1 MLGNLSSI
9 NHSKF
14 GIINFLLLPLSLVFY
29 TVSRIHFWLYKS
41 SILNVKKSNV
51 PVVVV
56 GNITAGGTGKTPI
69 VISIVNYFESRNKKV
84 GVVSRGYGGNY
95 SKEVLEVLP
104 ASNPMECGDEPLL
117 IKQKT
122 HAVVAVS
129 KKRVKAVEY
138 LSQQYQLDIIIS
150 DDGLQHYSMGC
161 DIEVAVIDGK
171 SRLGNGLFLPS
182 GPLRDSKNRLNS
194 VDFIIN
200 NGSSLDGE
208 ISSQLEYKGFL
219 NLITGEKKDLE
230 FFRGRR
236 CYAVAGIGMPNN
248 FFSILEDLGIDI
260 IAKPFPDHYQFTR
273 EDLSFDNEYPI
284 LMTSKDCVKCSQFAS
299 SAMWYLD
306 VNAKIE
312 PEFYHQLESKL

>member
-1 MLGNLSSI
+1 M
-9 NHSKF
+9 
-14 GIINFLLLPLSLVFY
+14 
-29 TVSRIHFWLYKS
+29 
-41 SILNVKKSNV
+41 
-51 PVVVV
+51 V

-129 KKRVKAVEY
+129 KKRIKAVEY

-150 DDGLQHYSMGC
+150 DDGLQHYSMGR

-219 NLITGEKKDLE
+219 KLITGEKKDLE

-260 IAKPFPDHYQFTR
+260 IAKPFPDHYQFTK

-299 SAMWYLD
+299 SGMWYLD
-306 VNAKIE
+306 INAKIE

>member
-1 MLGNLSSI
+1 
-9 NHSKF
+9 
-14 GIINFLLLPLSLVFY
+14 
-29 TVSRIHFWLYKS
+29 
-41 SILNVKKSNV
+41 
-51 PVVVV
+51 
-56 GNITAGGTGKTPI
+56 
-69 VISIVNYFESRNKKV
+69 
-84 GVVSRGYGGNY
+84 
-95 SKEVLEVLP
+95 
-104 ASNPMECGDEPLL
+104 
-117 IKQKT
+117 
-122 HAVVAVS
+122 
-129 KKRVKAVEY
+129 
-138 LSQQYQLDIIIS
+138 
-150 DDGLQHYSMGC
+150 MGC

-219 NLITGEKKDLE
+219 NLITGEKKHLE

-236 CYAVAGIGMPNN
+236 CYAVAGIGKPNN

-260 IAKPFPDHYQFTR
+260 IAKPFPDHYQFKK

-299 SAMWYLD
+299 SGMWYLD
-306 VNAKIE
+306 INAKIE